1 MLAIFDILPLSW
13 IPKLLKVFKEQ
24 VIKFL
29 FKDAYIVSHN
39 HYMKRKLKS
48 HFQDM
53 NGLFKYDLHLENEHF
68 TNDKRPV
75 SKLYLKLID
84 TNTPCR
90 IEAEV
95 IARNGN
101 VKYSHAINKRV
112 KGDDLVVCSLTD
124 IPLKELS
131 ADPDHGIKMTYSS
144 VNIEGKVT
152 FDDGNVS
159 TFQSV
164 NIHPTYTEFL
174 NSRWEFIWGVILN
187 LDYIEAK
194 KQDLRE
200 HLIYYMAGGL
210 AYAHAA
216 NACNISIIK
225 MLWCRFVVYGLGS
238 KFCVSTLFWAMY
250 ELGCIKLSESESQ
263 L

>member
-13 IPKLLKVFKEQ
+13 IPKLLKFFKEQ

-29 FKDAYIVSHN
+29 FKDAYLLSHK
-39 HYMKRKLKS
+39 HYMKRKSKL

-53 NGLFKYDLHLENEHF
+53 RGLFKYDLHLENEHL

-75 SKLYLKLID
+75 SKLYLKLVD
-84 TNTPCR
+84 TKKPCR

-101 VKYSHAINKRV
+101 VKYSHTINKRLEG
-112 KGDDLVVCSLTD
+112 KDLAICPLTD
-124 IPLKELS
+124 LPLKELS
-131 ADPDHGIKMTYSS
+131 ADPKHGIKMTYSS

-152 FDDGNVS
+152 LDDGNVS

-174 NSRWEFIWGVILN
+174 NSRWEFIWGVVLN
-187 LDYIEAK
+187 LDYIEDK
-194 KQDLRE
+194 KQNLRE
-200 HLIYYMAGGL
+200 HIIYYLAGSL
-210 AYAHAA
+210 AYAYARK
-216 NACNISIIK
+216 ACNISMAK

-238 KFCVSTLFWAMY
+238 KFFVSTIFWAMY
-250 ELGCIKLSESESQ
+250 KFGFIKLSESELQ